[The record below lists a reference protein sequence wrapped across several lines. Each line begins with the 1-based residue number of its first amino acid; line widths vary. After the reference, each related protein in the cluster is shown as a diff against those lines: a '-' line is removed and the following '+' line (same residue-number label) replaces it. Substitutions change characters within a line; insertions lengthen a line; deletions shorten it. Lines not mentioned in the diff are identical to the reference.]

1 MTGTKKADVAASTSN
16 HAVMLAV
23 GLIAVILGFCSGV
36 VRAETIAEGDQVSV
50 RPSDISR
57 PGRGMTMHSVET
69 KFGAPQDRHGPVGQP
84 PISRWDYHG
93 FRVFFEN
100 DRVIHTV
107 VDPAS

>member
-1 MTGTKKADVAASTSN
+1 MTGTKKANAAAGTPT
-16 HAVMLAV
+16 HAVTLAV
-23 GLIAVILGFCSGV
+23 GLVVLLLGLFCGAA
-36 VRAETIAEGDQVSV
+36 RAETIAEGDQVSV
-50 RPSDISR
+50 RASDIAR

-93 FRVFFEN
+93 FTVFFEN

>member
-1 MTGTKKADVAASTSN
+1 MTGTNKANVAASTST
-16 HAVMLAV
+16 HAVTLAV
-23 GLIAVILGFCSGV
+23 GLFAVILGLCSGV

-50 RPSDISR
+50 RASDVPR

-84 PISRWDYHG
+84 PISRWNYHG
-93 FRVFFEN
+93 FTVFFEN

>member
-1 MTGTKKADVAASTSN
+1 MTGTKKANAATSTSI
-16 HAVMLAV
+16 HAVTLAV
-23 GLIAVILGFCSGV
+23 GLVAVIIGFCSGA
-36 VRAETIAEGDQVSV
+36 VRAETVAEGDQVSV
-50 RPSDISR
+50 RPSDIPR
-57 PGRGMTMHSVET
+57 PARGMTMHSVET

-93 FRVFFEN
+93 FTVFFEN

>member
-1 MTGTKKADVAASTSN
+1 MTGTKKAKAATGTPI
-16 HAVMLAV
+16 HAAALAAALI
-23 GLIAVILGFCSGV
+23 GLLLGVSAGAA
-36 VRAETIAEGDQVSV
+36 RAETVADGDQVSV
-50 RPSDISR
+50 RESDIAR
-57 PGRGMTMHSVET
+57 PGRGMTMHAVES

-93 FRVFFEN
+93 FTVFFEN